1 MICSTLGVGVR
12 DHLPQLRRGLLGD
25 PSEDAVAEPAGKGLL
40 VAEEL
45 EHHRAAREDVGAVV
59 DRQAAHLLGRHVV
72 EAADQR
78 AGVGDAGIGQ
88 LGDAEVEDLQAAAPL
103 LDHQVGRLDV
113 AVDDVEAVRVGQAV
127 AQLLEQP
134 QLAGDD
140 GRLLA
145 PDPHRQRL
153 AVDVLHGDERLAVL
167 LADVEDADDVLVL
180 EHAGGVRFLH
190 EAAPDLV
197 VVDAFLEQLDGDR
210 AAADLGVAGAQ
221 ERAHPA
227 RPDRADDLVAT
238 DGVGNCHGR
247 PELYV
252 RCTARGRAV
261 NRATPPALR
270 RCGVREPAAP
280 RPRDARPQL
289 GDEVQSRVAVVAAQH
304 GDRVAAQPA
313 VEDLGVDAA
322 EIDVPADVAA
332 ARGERRVAG
341 EGIEVR
347 ARCRRC
353 RRGRRRRWRT
363 SRRPRRGRCPGVP
376 FSPTRRPNSEN
387 SSSVVW
393 LSSPWFCM
401 SV

>member
-1 MICSTLGVGVR
+1 MLARRRFVAFQAAADPGQVAVHRRQVGIAPARILLQRLVDDLLDVGIGVR

-25 PSEDAVAEPAGKGLL
+25 PSEDAVSEPAGERLL

-45 EHHRAAREDVGAVV
+45 EHDRADREDVGAVV

-72 EAADQR
+72 EAADQG

-103 LDHQVGRLDV
+103 LDHQVGRLHV

-127 AQLLEQP
+127 AQLLHQP
-134 QLAGDD
+134 QLAGDG

-145 PDPHRQRL
+145 ADPHRQRL

-197 VVDAFLEQLDGDR
+197 VVDAFLEELDGDR

-247 PELYV
+247 RRIICCCRRAPRRATNGEDGV
-252 RCTARGRAV
+252 RAIVPSTREGASANSRRHAQWAARGRA
-261 NRATPPALR
+261 
-270 RCGVREPAAP
+270 
-280 RPRDARPQL
+280 
-289 GDEVQSRVAVVAAQH
+289 
-304 GDRVAAQPA
+304 
-313 VEDLGVDAA
+313 
-322 EIDVPADVAA
+322 
-332 ARGERRVAG
+332 
-341 EGIEVR
+341 
-347 ARCRRC
+347 
-353 RRGRRRRWRT
+353 
-363 SRRPRRGRCPGVP
+363 
-376 FSPTRRPNSEN
+376 
-387 SSSVVW
+387 
-393 LSSPWFCM
+393 
-401 SV
+401 